1 MRTLLDQTISS
12 ANGEKL
18 VKLIVGLGNPGQRYE
33 HTKHNIGFRVIDA
46 IYDKI
51 QSAQNTENV
60 FTKRGTSI
68 CQSLVMQTILH
79 DSPIILAK
87 PMTYMNNSG
96 SAVSALINRFE
107 IPLKDI
113 CIIYDDIHLDTG
125 KIRIRQKGSAGG
137 QKGMQSIIYHLG
149 TTEFPRLRIGIGEP
163 VGDLTDHV
171 LSEFSIEE
179 DIEIE
184 DTVKR
189 AVEAVETYVQDGIL
203 TAMNRFNGR

>member
-1 MRTLLDQTISS
+1 M
-12 ANGEKL
+12 
-18 VKLIVGLGNPGQRYE
+18 KLIVGLGNPGQRYE

-46 IYDKI
+46 IYDEI

-60 FTKRGTSI
+60 FTKRVTSI
-68 CQSLVMQTILH
+68 CQSLVTQVILH
-79 DSPIILAK
+79 DSSIILAK

-96 SAVSALINRFE
+96 SAVTALINRFE
-107 IPLKDI
+107 IPLKDL
-113 CIIYDDIHLDTG
+113 CIIYDDIHLDIGT
-125 KIRIRQKGSAGG
+125 IRIRQKGSDGG

-163 VGDLTDHV
+163 VGNLTDHV
-171 LSEFSIEE
+171 LSEFSEE
-179 DIEIE
+179 DEIEIE

-189 AVEAVETYVQDGIL
+189 AVDAVETYVQDGIL